1 MKIDIRH
8 LRWIFLGLYVAI
20 VIGLFAMAH
29 AELLP
34 LWPYIELLIPQS
46 ESMFWPIFVLL
57 VTVASQVLFVF
68 AAGTV
73 NLCRPIRRRR
83 LFAPV
88 VIASLMITVLVVAL
102 LLSLNELSLVFGGS
116 GMFVW
121 LFWLVVGV
129 NWLGWSVAFFHR
141 YRDAERY
148 VMARGLVSTL
158 LAGSLVELLV
168 AIPSHIIVTR
178 QPGCFVGLLTACGII
193 SGIVVMLWAF
203 GPGIVLLFLYER
215 RKRELA
221 DRIQQTDTPDN
232 Q

>member
-1 MKIDIRH
+1 MKIDVRH
-8 LRWIFLGLYVAI
+8 LRWIFIGLYVAI
-20 VIGLFAMAH
+20 VIGLFAMSH
-29 AELLP
+29 SEFLP
-34 LWPYIELLIPQS
+34 LWFFIELLIDLTGS
-46 ESMFWPIFVLL
+46 TFWPIFVLMM
-57 VTVASQVLFVF
+57 TVASQVLFVF

-83 LFAPV
+83 LFVPV

-178 QPGCFVGLLTACGII
+178 QPGCFVGFSTACGII
-193 SGIVVMLWAF
+193 SGIAVMLWAF